1 MRPHKLEAHTQLSR
15 CKCETFWWT
24 WTTIR
29 RALFAQTKNIC
40 DNKNST
46 NTHTQ
51 AVCNRRRLRI
61 RSCVVCVCIAFPF
74 VRLYVGALCTTTT
87 TRNNNNNKSTPC
99 ICSIHTLPVLSV
111 FTSTIV
117 LLYQH
122 VGCSQFVVR
131 VVHVESSASVAIVHA
146 PLSLM
151 GGLAGWAGWIRWGG
165 DGY

>member
-1 MRPHKLEAHTQLSR
+1 MDVDDNTTSTVCSNKKHLRQQKQHKH
-15 CKCETFWWT
+15 
-24 WTTIR
+24 
-29 RALFAQTKNIC
+29 
-40 DNKNST
+40 
-46 NTHTQ
+46 THT
-51 AVCNRRRLRI
+51 
-61 RSCVVCVCIAFPF
+61 SCMQSSPSSNTLLCVSVCVCIAFLF

-87 TRNNNNNKSTPC
+87 TRNNNNKSTPC

-151 GGLAGWAGWIRWGG
+151 GGLAGWAGWIRWGW